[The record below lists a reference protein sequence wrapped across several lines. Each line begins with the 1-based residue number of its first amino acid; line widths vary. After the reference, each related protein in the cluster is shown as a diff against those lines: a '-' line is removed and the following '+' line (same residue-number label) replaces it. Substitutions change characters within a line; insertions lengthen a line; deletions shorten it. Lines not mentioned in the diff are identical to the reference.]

1 MKKRDWLHLSIIIL
15 ILIFGYY
22 RYKQKLYQLNNSQI
36 LMDTQVEIS
45 LSSKSRQVN
54 KILDKAFDRIRMY
67 DEKFSYYNSKSELNK
82 INQNPSEIVLIDKE
96 FHEILSVAQKISIE
110 SNGLYDVT
118 IGNLI
123 EAWNFNNAI
132 VPDSLTILNAMINS
146 GYEKLNLTKSS
157 IKRPFGMKINLG
169 SISKGYIIDKTMDYL
184 IKQNIEEAYINAGG
198 DIRVYSKHDKP
209 IRIGIQHPRIAND
222 IIATLEVSNMS
233 VVTSGDYERFFE
245 KDGIRYHHIINP
257 KTGYPALKTISVTVI
272 SKSALI
278 ADGLSTTLFVM
289 NPIEGIELVKKY
301 PDTEAIIYYKSDE
314 GIVSLKSSGIKKY
327 LVSEKSLD

>member
-157 IKRPFGMKINLG
+157 I
-169 SISKGYIIDKTMDYL
+169 
-184 IKQNIEEAYINAGG
+184 
-198 DIRVYSKHDKP
+198 
-209 IRIGIQHPRIAND
+209 
-222 IIATLEVSNMS
+222 
-233 VVTSGDYERFFE
+233 
-245 KDGIRYHHIINP
+245 
-257 KTGYPALKTISVTVI
+257 
-272 SKSALI
+272 
-278 ADGLSTTLFVM
+278 
-289 NPIEGIELVKKY
+289 
-301 PDTEAIIYYKSDE
+301 
-314 GIVSLKSSGIKKY
+314 
-327 LVSEKSLD
+327 